1 MASNITVVLTVD
13 NQSYIA
19 NLNKAEQETKDFA
32 ATGVK
37 AGKDVSDS
45 FDKLNT
51 STTQLNGHLT
61 KLKGALLGAAFL
73 GFARSAILT
82 SDGIDDLSMS
92 TGMAIDKIVGFRNAL
107 MLGGGTADG
116 AAKAIT
122 TLYQQIDSARQGAAG
137 AQDAFSRVGLTLKD
151 LRSSDQDVFY
161 NTLEAL
167 AKMPEGA
174 AKTAMQISLL
184 GKEGRNVSINREFI
198 DNLKAGEE
206 GAVKTAE
213 AIRRAAA
220 LNDAWAKSF
229 ETLKLQ
235 FLEAF
240 TPLIKSISWLIENIP
255 GLTLAFKA
263 LGVVIVGI
271 AVASGFRAIVS
282 AVGMAS
288 RGVGALIGG
297 MQKLKDMGGIGKA
310 LAGSTQN
317 KGIGQIR
324 DAASAIGLAG
334 GVVAGAGMMIG
345 GGVDTPTPPPPPPGA
360 DTANNDVIDA
370 NAGKKAS
377 ILDVAD
383 AYLESN
389 DKARKAIELETK
401 LIGLSKIE
409 QDQTKALADMQT
421 KAAEAVGKL
430 TKQKA
435 GLTAE
440 EQRAGLGGNIDAAI
454 KKINDKATADEN
466 AMKKAI
472 AAKNAGDVNDAATV
486 AGRGRI
492 YEITKQIADLKFNT
506 DTMGLGELDSK
517 IKAISKSASDW
528 EKSTIQALAAAQNMD
543 VEKFTKLYPESVK
556 KVYADSAEA
565 IRDQTKAVEGNIAAA
580 KNLSVVNF
588 GIQQRISAEKELTQ
602 IQNEM
607 SNIGLSSIEKKYKA
621 IDAAAQAAIKSQVDA
636 ADIKAYGADGVAAGM
651 TIKNLDP
658 TFYNQIV
665 NAALA
670 KNKELKDSTGGLY
683 AASRTFEAGWSE
695 AFAKYVEDASN
706 AAMQSQ
712 QLFSSITKGIEDAF
726 VNFAQTGK
734 LSFKNLLSDITQQL
748 LRSQIKL
755 LLTNLFTPGK
765 GDGGGV
771 LGALFTGAK
780 KMFGLANGGI
790 VPTNAPVIVGERG
803 PEILSGA
810 AGRVV
815 TPNNQLGGS
824 NVTYNI
830 NAVDAMSFKQMLA
843 QDPTFLHAVAEQG
856 RRTLPGAR

>member
-1 MASNITVVLTVD
+1 VASNITVVLTVD

-37 AGKDVSDS
+37 AGKDVADS

-51 STTQLNGHLT
+51 STTHLNGHLS

-82 SDGIDDLSMS
+82 ADGIDDLSKS

-122 TLYQQIDSARQGAAG
+122 TLYQQIDAARQGAAG
-137 AQDAFSRVGLTLKD
+137 AQDAFSRVGITLTALKGQD
-151 LRSSDQDVFY
+151 EDVFY

-240 TPLIKSISWLIENIP
+240 TPLIKSVSWLIENIP

-288 RGVGALIGG
+288 RGVSALIGG

-310 LAGSTQN
+310 LAGTTQN

-324 DAASAIGLAG
+324 DAASAIGLGAGVVG
-334 GVVAGAGMMIG
+334 GVGMMIG
-345 GGVDTPTPPPPPPGA
+345 GSVETPESPPKPPGPSE
-360 DTANNDVIDA
+360 DNEVIDA

-377 ILDVAD
+377 IKDVAD
-383 AYLESN
+383 AYLEAN
-389 DKARKAIELETK
+389 RKAREAIDLETS
-401 LIGLSKIE
+401 LIGLGKKE
-409 QDQTKALADMQT
+409 QDTRKALADIMNRERD
-421 KAAEAVGKL
+421 AIDKL
-430 TKQKA
+430 TKQKEA
-435 GLTAE
+435 LSAA
-440 EQRAGLGGNIDAAI
+440 EQRAGLGGKIDEQIDRIKAQTAAN
-454 KKINDKATADEN
+454 KEELAAS
-466 AMKKAI
+466 I
-472 AAKNAGDVNDAATV
+472 AAKNASEIGDAIVV
-486 AGRGRI
+486 AGRGRV
-492 YEITKQIADLKFNT
+492 YDITKQIADLKFNT
-506 DTMGLGELDSK
+506 ATAGMGELDSK
-517 IKAISKSASDW
+517 IENITKSANDW
-528 EKSTIQALAAAQNMD
+528 KNSTIQALANAQGIS
-543 VEKFTKLYPESVK
+543 VEAFAKLYPERVAE
-556 KVYADSAEA
+556 VY
-565 IRDQTKAVEGNIAAA
+565 KAAA
-580 KNLSVVNF
+580 EGLRELTGAAKENFIAQQGINDLTF

-602 IQNEM
+602 IQNDM
-607 SNIGLSSIEKKYKA
+607 ANIGLSSIEKKYKS
-621 IDAAAQAAIKSQVDA
+621 IDAAAQAAIKTQVDA
-636 ADIKAYGADGVAAGM
+636 ADKALYGAKGVAEGM
-651 TIKNLDP
+651 SIKNLDP
-658 TFYNQIV
+658 ERYNNIV
-665 NAALA
+665 KSATASTEKL
-670 KNKELKDSTGGLY
+670 KEGAGGLY
-683 AASRTFEAGWSE
+683 DASRTFEAGWSE
-695 AFAKYVEDASN
+695 AFAKFVEDASN

-712 QLFSSITKGIEDAF
+712 QLFTNLTKGIEDAF
-726 VNFAQTGK
+726 VNFAKTGK
-734 LSFKNLLSDITQQL
+734 LSFKDLLSSIAEQL
-748 LRSQIKL
+748 LRSNIKQL
-755 LLTNLFTPGK
+755 LSNIFSPNGSSGSLLNTIISGGRNLMGFA
-765 GDGGGV
+765 GGG
-771 LGALFTGAK
+771 
-780 KMFGLANGGI
+780 I
-790 VPTNAPVIVGERG
+790 IPTNAPVIVGERG
-803 PEILSGA
+803 PEIISGA
-810 AGRVV
+810 AGRMV
-815 TPNNQLGGS
+815 TPNNQLGGT

-830 NAVDAMSFKQMLA
+830 NAVDAMSFKQMIA
-843 QDPTFLHAVAEQG
+843 RDPSFIHAVASQG
-856 RRTLPGAR
+856 AKSVPTRR